1 MYKVIIN
8 TRKVRK
14 VIISPLRIVI
24 SDKDS
29 PTLRSKVD
37 HKNEALLTND
47 VEGAVYLYKL
57 FRNEGN

>member
-29 PTLRSKVD
+29 PTLKSKVN
-37 HKNEALLTND
+37 HQNEALLTND
-47 VEGAVYLYKL
+47 VEGSVYLYKL